1 MAYRTERLN
10 KKRLQNL
17 AAHNC
22 AVDETDYKRIQP
34 KIELL
39 QRLAE
44 TERAMYAVFDMH
56 KGNYLLKSTEQQKLF
71 GKLLTDGNNRFDAD
85 MVYQNIHPDDLPFVL
100 ETDNLTY
107 RFFDALPAEEKK
119 EYKLVYGFRI
129 KNTEGNYLR
138 YMHQVIIL
146 EQDKNGRSWLSL
158 VISDLLP
165 EQAAQT
171 KCQRRMINMKTG
183 KLHYLSAEEKSET
196 AYLLTKREREVLEL
210 IALGY
215 DSKSISEKLFISVNT
230 VNNHRQNIL
239 RKTRAE
245 NTTQALLYAKRLGI
259 I

>member
-1 MAYRTERLN
+1 MTYRTDQLN
-10 KKRLQNL
+10 TTRLQNME
-17 AAHNC
+17 AHNC
-22 AVDETDYKRIQP
+22 AVDESDYERIRP

-44 TERAMYAVFDMH
+44 AERSMYAIFDMH
-56 KGNYLLKSTEQQKLF
+56 KGNYLLKSSEQQKLF
-71 GKLLTDGNNRFDAD
+71 GKALSDEHKNFDAD
-85 MVYQNIHPDDLPFVL
+85 LIYQNIHPDDLSFVL

-107 RFFDALPAEEKK
+107 RFFASLPADEKK
-119 EYKLVYGFRI
+119 DYKLVYDFRI
-129 KNTEGNYLR
+129 RNTEGNYLR

-158 VISDLLP
+158 IISDLLP
-165 EQAAQT
+165 EQAANS
-171 KCQRRMINMKTG
+171 KCQRRMINLKTG
-183 KLHYLSAEEKSET
+183 KLHFLTDEEKSNTE
-196 AYLLTKREREVLEL
+196 YLLTKRERQVLEL